1 MGKTRRFRGAGYL
14 TDVQYLGG
22 PLSPVAGPLSPVI
35 TSQPTAYD
43 VRPVMYASPRQ
54 VGGKTRRA
62 RGERKRGG
70 FSPSVMGSFVAKAQA
85 AIVPLA
91 LYLVYHT
98 TVPKTGSKKGG
109 KGGKSRKNTRKN
121 RK

>member
-14 TDVQYLGG
+14 TDVQYFGG
-22 PLSPVAGPLSPVI
+22 QLPPVAGALSPVI

-54 VGGKTRRA
+54 VGGTRRN
-62 RGERKRGG
+62 RSQRKRGG
-70 FSPSVMGSFVAKAQA
+70 FSPSVMGSFVANAQA

-91 LYLVYHT
+91 LYLVYNA
-98 TVPKTGSKKGG
+98 TVPKTGSKGG
-109 KGGKSRKNTRKN
+109 KNRKTARKNTRRN